1 MPIPDASY
9 SLLDDIC
16 SRLSAESIL
25 AQPGSDEGLI
35 PIYSLLNDWL
45 EAAGDEAA
53 LVQPVR
59 ELQAKL
65 DAKLEAAQPFDE
77 LTLAAV
83 HQLIAW
89 LPKALAAAR
98 EGKTVELDSESAV
111 PAAAPVVPAEGEGDD
126 TPADMLLDLNLAEN
140 SELLTEFHSEAI
152 DHLQQIEA
160 ALLTLDA
167 APDDRDALNSLFRS
181 FHTIKGVSGFLHLT
195 PMHTLTHEV
204 ESLMDLA
211 RTGKLKLSSAIV
223 TVILQSR
230 DAVQEMIAQI
240 TQALERNQLPD
251 RIVPV
256 GHLIRQVRHLAAT
269 GVGAAPAAPAPVV
282 PMPEP
287 VVQTP
292 ASPAPAAEPEAVAP
306 ILPIASATPAPAAP
320 LPQTAPPAPVAP
332 PAPAK
337 SSTAGS
343 SASAA
348 PTAASTV
355 RVNTEKLD
363 SLMDMV
369 GELVIVQSQ
378 LQESARGL
386 DSETSQLARNLT
398 QLNRI
403 TKELQHNAMSLRM
416 IPIKPTFQ
424 RMERLVRDLSREFGK
439 KIAFN
444 TAGEDTEIDR
454 TVTEEIADPL
464 VHMVRNAL
472 DHGLE
477 TPAERV
483 ANGKPE
489 QGNVTLRAYHEGSS
503 LVIELSDDGR
513 GINPEKVL
521 RKAQQQGLVAPDVK
535 LSDNE
540 IFQLIFLPGFSTAE
554 KVTSV
559 SGRGV
564 GMDVVRR
571 NIEKLRGSIHIDS
584 KLGEGSTFRVR
595 LPLTTAIIDGLLVR
609 VGPDRFIL
617 PSTTVQMALRP
628 VRSALTKVQG
638 RGEVLDHRG
647 RLLPLH
653 RLHRRFAIGGAIE
666 DPVEGIVVVMENGN
680 RPYALLVDELLNKQ
694 EVVVKNLGS
703 FLQQLPGVA
712 GGAILGDGNIALIL
726 DPTSLCAA

>member
-1 MPIPDASY
+1 MPITDAAFSQ
-9 SLLDDIC
+9 LDDLC

-25 AQPGSDEGLI
+25 AQAGSDEGLI
-35 PIYSLLNDWL
+35 PIYSLLGDML
-45 EAAGDEAA
+45 EPAAGEPA
-53 LVQPVR
+53 LVEQLKK
-59 ELQAKL
+59 LQAQL
-65 DAKLEAAQPFDE
+65 DTRLEAAQPFDE
-77 LTLAAV
+77 ASIKAV
-83 HQLIAW
+83 HQIVAW
-89 LPKALAAAR
+89 LPKALSAAHSGA
-98 EGKTVELDSESAV
+98 TVPPVQDGTTTAATT
-111 PAAAPVVPAEGEGDD
+111 AAAPTVGDHAD
-126 TPADMLLDLNLAEN
+126 APADQMIELNLAEN
-140 SELLTEFHSEAI
+140 HELLAEFHAEAI

-211 RTGKLKLSSAIV
+211 RTGKLRLTSTIV

-240 TQALERNQLPD
+240 TAALERGQLPD
-251 RIVPV
+251 RIIPV
-256 GHLIRQVRHLAAT
+256 GDLIRQVRLLSTT
-269 GVGAAPAAPAPVV
+269 GGEAAPAALAPVV
-282 PMPEP
+282 PIFSSAQPTAPKAEP
-287 VVQTP
+287 TP
-292 ASPAPAAEPEAVAP
+292 NVLPIRAAEVPAAR
-306 ILPIASATPAPAAP
+306 ATP
-320 LPQTAPPAPVAP
+320 P
-332 PAPAK
+332 PAPAP
-337 SSTAGS
+337 APH
-343 SASAA
+343 A
-348 PTAASTV
+348 PTASSGAPAPAAASTV

-363 SLMDMV
+363 ALMDMV

-439 KIAFN
+439 KIVFQ

-454 TVTEEIADPL
+454 SVTEEIADPL

-477 TPAERV
+477 LPADRV
-483 ANGKPE
+483 AAGKSE
-489 QGNVTLRAYHEGSS
+489 TGTVTLRAFHEGSS

-521 RKAQQQGLVAPDVK
+521 KKARQQGLVSNDANLTDG
-535 LSDNE
+535 E

-564 GMDVVRR
+564 GMDVVKR
-571 NIEKLRGSIHIDS
+571 NIEKLRGAIQIEST
-584 KLGEGSTFRVR
+584 LGQGSTFRIR

-628 VRSALTKVQG
+628 VRTSLATVQG
-638 RGEVLDHRG
+638 RGEVIDHRG

-653 RLHRRFAIGGAIE
+653 RLHRRFAIGGAVE
-666 DPVEGIVVVMENGN
+666 DPVEGIVVVVENGN

>member
-1 MPIPDASY
+1 MPLNDASFTQ
-9 SLLDDIC
+9 LDDLC

-25 AQPGSDEGLI
+25 AQAGSDEGLI
-35 PIYSLLNDWL
+35 PIYSLLGEML
-45 EAAGDEAA
+45 EAAASKPKLLEP
-53 LVQPVR
+53 LR

-65 DAKLEAAQPFDE
+65 DVKLDAAEPFDADSI
-77 LTLAAV
+77 AAV
-83 HQLIAW
+83 HRIVAW
-89 LPKALAAAR
+89 LPNALSQAR
-98 EGKTVELDSESAV
+98 AGQEVTAPTDADASSAGN
-111 PAAAPVVPAEGEGDD
+111 APAEASSGDAPEHED
-126 TPADMLLDLNLAEN
+126 QILDLNFSENHELLAE
-140 SELLTEFHSEAI
+140 FHAEAL

-160 ALLTLDA
+160 ALLTLDTT
-167 APDDRDALNSLFRS
+167 PDDRDALNSLFRS

-211 RTGKLKLSSAIV
+211 RTGKLRLSSTII

-230 DAVQEMIAQI
+230 DAVQEMIGQI
-240 TQALERNQLPD
+240 TAALERGHMPD
-251 RIVPV
+251 TVVPV
-256 GHLIRQVRHLAAT
+256 SHLIRQVRALAAL
-269 GVGAAPAAPAPVV
+269 GNGGSSAPMAPVV
-282 PMPEP
+282 PMSADAANEQPDANAQP
-287 VVQTP
+287 V
-292 ASPAPAAEPEAVAP
+292 APAADTPTASPTVAKP
-306 ILPIASATPAPAAP
+306 TNAPAP
-320 LPQTAPPAPVAP
+320 T
-332 PAPAK
+332 
-337 SSTAGS
+337 
-343 SASAA
+343 AA
-348 PTAASTV
+348 PTGNTTVHAPAAASTV

-363 SLMDMV
+363 ALMDMV

-378 LQESARGL
+378 LQESARGA
-386 DSETSQLARNLT
+386 DRETSALARNLT
-398 QLNRI
+398 QLGRI
-403 TKELQHNAMSLRM
+403 TKELQHTAMSLRM

-439 KIAFN
+439 KIAFQ

-483 ANGKPE
+483 AAGKSE
-489 QGNVTLRAYHEGSS
+489 SGTVTLRAYHEGSS

-521 RKAQQQGLVAPDVK
+521 KKARQQNLIAADAELP
-535 LSDNE
+535 DNE
-540 IFQLIFLPGFSTAE
+540 IFQLIFLPGFSTAD

-564 GMDVVRR
+564 GMDVVKR
-571 NIEKLRGSIHIDS
+571 NIEKLRGTIHIES
-584 KLGEGSTFRVR
+584 AWGKGSTFRIR

-628 VRSALTKVQG
+628 ARNALVTVQG

-647 RLLPLH
+647 HLLPLH
-653 RLHRRFAIGGAIE
+653 RLHRRFAIGGAVE
-666 DPVEGIVVVMENGN
+666 DPVEGIVVVVENGT

-726 DPTSLCAA
+726 DPASLCAAA

>member
-1 MPIPDASY
+1 MPLSDAAFTQ
-9 SLLDDIC
+9 LDDLC

-25 AQPGSDEGLI
+25 AQAGSDEGLI
-35 PIYSLLNDWL
+35 PIYSLLGEML
-45 EAAGDEAA
+45 EPAAGDAG
-53 LVQPVR
+53 LFGPLR
-59 ELQAKL
+59 DLQAQLDVKL
-65 DAKLEAAQPFDE
+65 DAAQPFDAE
-77 LTLAAV
+77 TIAAV
-83 HQLIAW
+83 QRVVAW
-89 LPKALAAAR
+89 LPNALAQAR
-98 EGKTVELDSESAV
+98 EGE
-111 PAAAPVVPAEGEGDD
+111 PVLPPAEAASSTTGSSDPQV
-126 TPADMLLDLNLAEN
+126 TPEDHAPEDQVLELNFSEN
-140 SELLTEFHSEAI
+140 HELLGEFHAEAL

-160 ALLTLDA
+160 ALLTLDG

-211 RTGKLKLSSAIV
+211 RTGRLRLSSTII

-230 DAVQEMIAQI
+230 DALQEMIGQI
-240 TQALERNQLPD
+240 TAALERGHMPD
-251 RIVPV
+251 SVVPV
-256 GHLIRQVRHLAAT
+256 SHLIRQVRALAALGT
-269 GVGAAPAAPAPVV
+269 GGAPAPVA
-282 PMPEP
+282 P
-287 VVQTP
+287 VVPISDPAPAAEAPPPAP
-292 ASPAPAAEPEAVAP
+292 ASPAPVAA
-306 ILPIASATPAPAAP
+306 APA
-320 LPQTAPPAPVAP
+320 LSLAPVAP
-332 PAPAK
+332 APISPSSGPVPTPA
-337 SSTAGS
+337 G
-343 SASAA
+343 
-348 PTAASTV
+348 ASTV

-363 SLMDMV
+363 ALMDMV

-378 LQESARGL
+378 LQESARGA
-386 DSETSQLARNLT
+386 DRETSALARNLT
-398 QLNRI
+398 QLGRI
-403 TKELQHNAMSLRM
+403 TKELQHTAMSLRM

-439 KIAFN
+439 KIAFQ

-477 TPAERV
+477 TPAER
-483 ANGKPE
+483 AAAGKAE
-489 QGNVTLRAYHEGSS
+489 TGTLTLRAYHEGSS

-521 RKAQQQGLVAPDVK
+521 KKARQQGLVAPNVELTDT
-535 LSDNE
+535 E

-564 GMDVVRR
+564 GMDVVKR
-571 NIEKLRGSIHIDS
+571 NIEKLRGTIQTESQ
-584 KLGEGSTFRVR
+584 LGRGSTFRVR

-628 VRSALTKVQG
+628 ARNALVTVQG

-647 RLLPLH
+647 HLLPLH
-653 RLHRRFAIGGAIE
+653 RLHRRFAIGGAVE
-666 DPVEGIVVVMENGN
+666 DPVDGIVVVVENGT

-726 DPTSLCAA
+726 DPSSLCAA